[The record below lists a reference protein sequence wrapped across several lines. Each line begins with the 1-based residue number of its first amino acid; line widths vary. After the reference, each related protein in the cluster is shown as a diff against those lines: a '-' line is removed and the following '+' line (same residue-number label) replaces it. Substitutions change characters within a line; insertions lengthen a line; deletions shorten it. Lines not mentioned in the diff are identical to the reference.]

1 MPIFPYVTGVKL
13 KYCSQGIPTTG
24 FYLNHAF
31 MLWHTLKWSVI
42 KLTSIHQKILS
53 SFDYSICV
61 VNSNVT
67 ILRPILYT
75 YFFFRELPHIYIY
88 TPIKAEIKS
97 GYHILFYRRNGIC
110 RDLLTRGA
118 LFTQPSVCTILADPI
133 RTRCRGRDGLPLV
146 GYSESSR
153 RESDMSLGYI
163 SYTHACYL
171 CIRLCNLYVIWSE
184 IVYLAFTARCT
195 LRFRY
200 ERIQSTVAVN
210 VT

>member
-1 MPIFPYVTGVKL
+1 MRQTLCGLFTKNFLLSQQPNKNDWTSNCVMCNLFKTTPQWSKPSWERFFNLFYANWLPIFPYVTGVKL

-88 TPIKAEIKS
+88 I
-97 GYHILFYRRNGIC
+97 
-110 RDLLTRGA
+110 
-118 LFTQPSVCTILADPI
+118 
-133 RTRCRGRDGLPLV
+133 
-146 GYSESSR
+146 
-153 RESDMSLGYI
+153 
-163 SYTHACYL
+163 
-171 CIRLCNLYVIWSE
+171 
-184 IVYLAFTARCT
+184 
-195 LRFRY
+195 
-200 ERIQSTVAVN
+200 
-210 VT
+210 

>member
-1 MPIFPYVTGVKL
+1 MCNLFKTTPQWSKPSWERFLIEIILCQLPIFPYVTGVKL

-75 YFFFRELPHIYIY
+75 YFFFRELPHIYIHLLKRKLRVDITSCSTDEMESAAIFWPVGRY
-88 TPIKAEIKS
+88 
-97 GYHILFYRRNGIC
+97 LRN
-110 RDLLTRGA
+110 
-118 LFTQPSVCTILADPI
+118 PVC
-133 RTRCRGRDGLPLV
+133 V
-146 GYSESSR
+146 
-153 RESDMSLGYI
+153 
-163 SYTHACYL
+163 
-171 CIRLCNLYVIWSE
+171 
-184 IVYLAFTARCT
+184 
-195 LRFRY
+195 
-200 ERIQSTVAVN
+200 QS
-210 VT
+210 